1 MASDSGKRIQRTLN
15 RVNVLFH
22 DVGIDFGGFHIC
34 VPHEFLNH
42 PDIHPVFQQMRSK
55 RMPIMPSSA

>member
-1 MASDSGKRIQRTLN
+1 MESDPPKRIQRTLN
-15 RVNVLFH
+15 HGNVLFH
-22 DVGIDFGGFHIC
+22 DMGIDFGGFHIC

-55 RMPIMPSSA
+55 RVAIMPSSA